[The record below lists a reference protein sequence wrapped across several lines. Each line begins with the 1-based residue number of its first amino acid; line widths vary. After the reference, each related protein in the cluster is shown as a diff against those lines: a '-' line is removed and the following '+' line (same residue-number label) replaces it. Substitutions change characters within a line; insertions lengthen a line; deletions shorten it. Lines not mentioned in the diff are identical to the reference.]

1 MADKRLGCKWSRF
14 WLGSDIWKPTHLKSR
29 QMAAI
34 LSTVFDIWTKTS
46 GFQMVKIIAMAFA
59 LAWPFKN
66 RDIKWSDFRTPL
78 YVYYFNYKAVLFFL
92 PGMALSSPSSSVNAN
107 NTKSLERLSDRSY
120 FKDWIRLGLI
130 NSDYVLSVAGS
141 KLHGPTE
148 SFRVTTV
155 NYRYSAVASYPALL
169 LVPANGKVTDDFLKR
184 YCRFHRQSRYFHA
197 GQNRG
202 GGVGAAPGATFK
214 GVPIG
219 FLSSKLNNC

>member
-1 MADKRLGCKWSRF
+1 
-14 WLGSDIWKPTHLKSR
+14 
-29 QMAAI
+29 
-34 LSTVFDIWTKTS
+34 
-46 GFQMVKIIAMAFA
+46 MV
-59 LAWPFKN
+59 
-66 RDIKWSDFRTPL
+66 
-78 YVYYFNYKAVLFFL
+78 
-92 PGMALSSPSSSVNAN
+92 LSSPSNSVNAN

-184 YCRFHRQSRYFHA
+184 YCRFHRQSRCVYPCRA
-197 GQNRG
+197 EGRAWVSSPGRNNYK
-202 GGVGAAPGATFK
+202 GA
-214 GVPIG
+214 
-219 FLSSKLNNC
+219 NCVSIYLIL